1 MRSDHDNIYV
11 RTPDHNPVLTRLTM
25 INTNNPRQTL
35 NSFVN
40 DHDYWLMFID
50 GDITEETLV
59 ELINNYV

>member
-1 MRSDHDNIYV
+1 
-11 RTPDHNPVLTRLTM
+11 M
-25 INTNNPRQTL
+25 I
-35 NSFVN
+35 N

>member
-1 MRSDHDNIYV
+1 
-11 RTPDHNPVLTRLTM
+11 M

-35 NSFVN
+35 NSFVD

-59 ELINNYV
+59 ELINDYV